1 MQPSKELQQTV
12 DHLNSF
18 LRGELSAVETYRQ
31 AIGKLERPA
40 IRTTLA
46 QCERSHEQRV
56 RLLMDE
62 IIRRGGEPASSSGP
76 WGTFAKLVEGTAAA
90 FGDKAA
96 LSALEEGE
104 DHGRDDYKRDL
115 GDLDASARQ
124 LIETQVLPEQER
136 THNAISLLKK
146 NLS

>member
-1 MQPSKELQQTV
+1 MELSKEVQQTV

-31 AIGKLERPA
+31 AMSKVDRPA

-62 IIRRGGEPASSSGP
+62 IIRRGGEPATSSGP
-76 WGTFAKLVEGTAAA
+76 WGTRSSSFPKIARPC
-90 FGDKAA
+90 FRFR
-96 LSALEEGE
+96 SRLE
-104 DHGRDDYKRDL
+104 
-115 GDLDASARQ
+115 
-124 LIETQVLPEQER
+124 PER
-136 THNAISLLKK
+136 S
-146 NLS
+146 SP